1 MFVARPEET
10 EMLNEDEWDGSINK
24 ITAVIKGD
32 IDTLGKE
39 LQRKNDRLQAT
50 LEDLKMAEYAQNR
63 RLKENLEQII
73 KSVVQKTTEDLQSQ
87 IETVDL
93 ALNKRMNDL
102 TRGLNKNFKS
112 LQQNMV
118 VAVRTGG
125 NMPIPES
132 RNDQED
138 ESD

>member
-132 RNDQED
+132 RHDQED

>member
-50 LEDLKMAEYAQNR
+50 LEDLKMTEYAQNR

-102 TRGLNKNFKS
+102 TRGLNRNFKAM
-112 LQQNMV
+112 QQNMV
-118 VAVRTGG
+118 LAVRTGG

-138 ESD
+138 DSD